1 MFDLWGWNINILWTQ
16 TIGQAFATFKQVN
29 VPTFLELAGAWLL
42 SWNMGSNK
50 FVFQTWVDTALLC
63 LCAWEQHFFVAG
75 RAMGSTSLEL
85 VALILSDGAEDLL
98 ASSSFSSLLGT
109 RVSTLDKECCLYFM
123 KKQKMEM
130 VLLLVGWNFALVLSS
145 SSYLL

>member
-1 MFDLWGWNINILWTQ
+1 M
-16 TIGQAFATFKQVN
+16 
-29 VPTFLELAGAWLL
+29 
-42 SWNMGSNK
+42 
-50 FVFQTWVDTALLC
+50 
-63 LCAWEQHFFVAG
+63 AG